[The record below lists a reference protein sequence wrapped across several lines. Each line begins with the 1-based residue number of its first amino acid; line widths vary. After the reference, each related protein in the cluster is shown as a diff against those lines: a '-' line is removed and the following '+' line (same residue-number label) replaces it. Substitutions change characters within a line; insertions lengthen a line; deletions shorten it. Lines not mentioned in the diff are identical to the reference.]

1 MPTPHRVKD
10 SVKKATEGFADAVP
24 SPMAVAPTIKKATNT
39 SPNKPTVT
47 TKSPETPSTVQSPA
61 EKVQQAKKASNNLV
75 QSALLSSLEAS
86 YTALQAERDALQ
98 TQLSSTSATV
108 DSLKLENASLKSA
121 NEESSKSIEARGKSW
136 RGELEA
142 ERNRRNELEKKLKWS
157 EERVDR
163 LEGEGESLREEIRYV
178 VWFLLGA
185 GFV

>member
-1 MPTPHRVKD
+1 MPTPHRVKE

-24 SPMAVAPTIKKATNT
+24 SPMAVAPTKKADII
-39 SPNKPTVT
+39 SPSKQTVMTKP
-47 TKSPETPSTVQSPA
+47 SGASSTVQSPV
-61 EKVQQAKKASNNLV
+61 EKVQQAKNASNNLI

-108 DSLKLENASLKSA
+108 DRLKLENTSLKSVS
-121 NEESSKSIEARGKSW
+121 EENSKSIEARGKSW
-136 RGELEA
+136 RGELEG

-163 LEGEGESLREEIRYV
+163 LEGEGESLRGEIR
-178 VWFLLGA
+178 
-185 GFV
+185 